1 MAETKSITNS
11 AIYDRD
17 TGGTVWHTNA
27 NNTSYVGNYSAVC
40 LIFSSSDFSDIN
52 SSSVQSVKC
61 TLTYIGNSSK
71 AVPIDVYTGE
81 PLFNGDSTKVPS
93 RCTLYSS
100 GELVTIAGN
109 YKKNDLTTT
118 LSGSSSQNLISDLKN
133 GDAIYLYSS
142 SSSTANVQKITL
154 EITYSS
160 LNVYAYSSGWQ
171 QAKEIYVYNNGWQKA
186 STIYGYNGGWGQSG

>member
-1 MAETKSITNS
+1 MAETKSVTNS

-17 TGGTVWHTNA
+17 TGASSWQTNA
-27 NNTSYVGNYSAVC
+27 NNTSWVGNYSAVC
-40 LIFSSSDFSDIN
+40 LIFSSSAFNDIN
-52 SSSVQSVKC
+52 PSSVQSVKC

-81 PLFNGDSTKVPS
+81 PLFDGDSTEVPS

-109 YKKNDLTTT
+109 YKENDLTTT
-118 LSGSSSQNLISDLKN
+118 LSGSSSQNLVSDLKN

-142 SSSTANVQKITL
+142 SGSTANVQKITL

-160 LNVYAYSSGWQ
+160 LNIYAYSSGWK
-171 QAKEIYVYNNGWQKA
+171 QAKEVYVYDNGWKKA
-186 STIYGYNGGWGQSG
+186 STIYGYNGGWGQSS